1 MTLALSD
8 PWHPSIAQLTPV
20 LPSWCATAPECLVQ
34 AGGNRKANSHEWE
47 GLERVTSPMMTVT
60 AHAGPHLPLQEK
72 ATLGSL
78 KSGEKT
84 SLVWRRTGQ
93 RGPRA
98 FTVRT
103 LNV

>member
-8 PWHPSIAQLTPV
+8 PRHPSIARLTPV

-84 SLVWRRTGQ
+84 SLVWRRTDQ
-93 RGPRA
+93 QGPRA